1 MNRHDASYRQLF
13 SNPQLVRNLF
23 EGVINEPWMT
33 HLDWRSLQPLPTDFV
48 TDKLRQRQ
56 GDLAW
61 RIRRR
66 DGIDLYVL
74 LMLEHQ
80 SVNDHIMALLVAIYS
95 CLLYEN
101 LVRRK
106 LIPRHA
112 RLPLILPVVLYSGV
126 TPWKAPLTTSE
137 LIDPRPARAAPLC
150 AADALSSRRRRRAGA
165 RRQAARAQP
174 GSSALSTGAQPGH
187 CRGAKFDANYSK
199 RHAGS
204 EHTELRRAFIS
215 WTRHVPLPRALPNV
229 AIPNADGLL
238 EIKDMLT
245 EHSRSWT
252 HQWKMEGLEEGRRE
266 GRQEGEGVML
276 RRQLVR
282 KFGPLSEAVE
292 QRLKDATPAQMETWS
307 LNILDAT
314 ELEDVFTK

>member
-13 SNPQLVRNLF
+13 SNPLLVRSLF
-23 EGVINEPWMT
+23 EGILNEPWMNL
-33 HLDWRSLQPLPTDFV
+33 LDWDSLQPLPTDFV

-66 DGIDLYVL
+66 DNVDLYML

-80 SVNDHIMALLVAIYS
+80 SLSDYIMALRVAIYC

-106 LIPRHA
+106 LLARHA

-126 TPWKAPLTTSE
+126 KPWKAPLTTTE
-137 LIDPRPARAAPLC
+137 LIDRAPPSLRSYVLQMRYLLI
-150 AADALSSRRRRRAGA
+150 DEGALVRAGKLPEHNLA
-165 RRQAARAQP
+165 ALLFQLEHNRGIAEVQQLMQTIFNITQAP
-174 GSSALSTGAQPGH
+174 
-187 CRGAKFDANYSK
+187 
-199 RHAGS
+199 
-204 EHTELRRAFIS
+204 EHTELRRAFTS
-215 WTRHVPLPRALPNV
+215 WTCHVLLPRALPNV
-229 AIPNADGLL
+229 AIPSADGLL

-266 GRQEGEGVML
+266 GRQEGEGVIL
-276 RRQLVR
+276 RRQLAR
-282 KFGPLSEAVE
+282 KFGSLPEAIE
-292 QRLKDATPAQMETWS
+292 QRLKNATPAQMET
-307 LNILDAT
+307 
-314 ELEDVFTK
+314 